1 MVLLI
6 VALKIYTYIVV
17 FPSVSARF
25 ELDEEIGSY
34 NTFRNIT
41 TKAPGIPKLVHRVSH
56 SIL

>member
-25 ELDEEIGSY
+25 ELDEEIGS
-34 NTFRNIT
+34 
-41 TKAPGIPKLVHRVSH
+41 
-56 SIL
+56 